1 MQYGNLLKQLRQ
13 SKRSKQILPQLSSFI
28 FMVMKIIIREMAAGD
43 AKAVNILSKQ
53 LGYPLSIEQTI
64 QNINAVLGSKDHSAF
79 VAEYENSIVG
89 WIGASQAIMIEVMP
103 HCEINGLVIDQDHRG
118 MGIGKLLVDKIKQWA
133 KEKNNSKV
141 GLRCNVK
148 RTEAHL
154 FYEHLGFTEIKQQK
168 NFVITI

>member
-1 MQYGNLLKQLRQ
+1 
-13 SKRSKQILPQLSSFI
+13 
-28 FMVMKIIIREMAAGD
+28 MKITIREMTADD

-53 LGYPLSIEQTI
+53 LGYPLSIEQTL
-64 QNINAVLGSKDHSAF
+64 QNINAVLENKDHTAF
-79 VAEYENSIVG
+79 VAEYENKIVG

-118 MGIGKLLVDKIKQWA
+118 MGIGKLLIDKVKQWA
-133 KEKNNSKV
+133 REKNNSKI

-154 FYEHLGFTEIKQQK
+154 FYQHLGFTEIKQQK
-168 NFVITI
+168 NFVISI